1 VDLKMVLPIY
11 NAFHPVLKKKT
22 SDVKNIDESIIQL
35 VNDMYET
42 MDFAEG
48 IGLAANQVGRSI
60 SIVTVNDIYDEDD
73 RLIHP
78 KKAYI
83 NPVITSFSDEMDD
96 FNEGCLSV
104 PELRETVTRP
114 KEIQVRYIDINGN
127 ERSESIDGLLARVL
141 QHEIDHLNGI
151 LFFERISPIR
161 RTLIQNKLKKIK
173 KGLIV
178 PNYPMV
184 LPTGKLIGEL
194 TET

>member
-1 VDLKMVLPIY
+1 MILPIY
-11 NAFHPVLKKKT
+11 NAFHPILKTKT
-22 SDVKNIDESIIQL
+22 NRVENIDEEILKLI
-35 VNDMYET
+35 NDMFET

-48 IGLAANQVGRSI
+48 IGLAANQVGKSI
-60 SIVTVNDIYDEDD
+60 SLLIVGDIYDENEK
-73 RLIHP
+73 LIHP
-78 KKAYI
+78 RKAYI
-83 NPVITSFSDEMDD
+83 NPEILSFSDEVEE

-104 PELRETVTRP
+104 PELRENVVRP
-114 KEIQVRYIDINGN
+114 SEIELKFIDVDGRERKINAN
-127 ERSESIDGLLARVL
+127 GLLARVL

-184 LPTGKLIGEL
+184 LPDGRLTKEL
-194 TET
+194 AVSPD

>member
-1 VDLKMVLPIY
+1 MILPIY
-11 NAFHPVLKKKT
+11 NAFHPILKTKT
-22 SDVKNIDESIIQL
+22 NKVENIDEEILKLI
-35 VNDMYET
+35 NDMFET

-48 IGLAANQVGRSI
+48 IGLAANQVGKSI
-60 SIVTVNDIYDEDD
+60 SLLIVGDIYDENEK
-73 RLIHP
+73 LIHP
-78 KKAYI
+78 RKAYI
-83 NPVITSFSDEMDD
+83 NPEILSFSDEVEE

-104 PELRETVTRP
+104 PELRENVVRP
-114 KEIQVRYIDINGN
+114 SEIELKFIDVDGRERKINAN
-127 ERSESIDGLLARVL
+127 GLLARVL

-184 LPTGKLIGEL
+184 LPDGRLTKEL
-194 TET
+194 AVSPD

>member
-1 VDLKMVLPIY
+1 MILPIY
-11 NAFHPVLKKKT
+11 NAFHPILKTKT
-22 SDVKNIDESIIQL
+22 NRVENIDEEILKLI
-35 VNDMYET
+35 NDMFET

-48 IGLAANQVGRSI
+48 IGLAANQVGKSI
-60 SIVTVNDIYDEDD
+60 SLLIVGDIYDENEK
-73 RLIHP
+73 LIHP
-78 KKAYI
+78 RKAYI
-83 NPVITSFSDEMDD
+83 NPEILSFSDEVEE

-104 PELRETVTRP
+104 PELRENVVRP
-114 KEIQVRYIDINGN
+114 SEIELKFIDVDGRERKINAN
-127 ERSESIDGLLARVL
+127 GLLARVL

-184 LPTGKLIGEL
+184 LPDGKLTKEL
-194 TET
+194 AVSPD